1 MRGFWRSR
9 KALTPV
15 LSNLLLTVIAVSAM
29 SLAAT
34 ATYVI
39 SNNLHDIMGERL
51 VVEDVWFKP
60 SGGVWVYVRNTG
72 KVAVRIASVYVNF
85 TAQPFSP
92 LRLEVGEGGWLNV
105 DLDWVPNGV
114 YHVNIVTERGTKLAD
129 YYRAP

>member
-1 MRGFWRSR
+1 MERFWCSK

-15 LSNLLLTVIAVSAM
+15 LSNLLLTVIAVSVM

-51 VVEDVWFKP
+51 IVEDVWFRQP
-60 SGGVWVYVRNTG
+60 SEIGIYVRNTG
-72 KVAVRIASVYVNF
+72 KVAVEVASVYVNF
-85 TAQPFSP
+85 TAQPFSS
-92 LRLEVGEGGWLNV
+92 LRLEVNKGGWLSV
-105 DLDWVPNGV
+105 TLDWGSGGV
-114 YHVNIVTERGTKLAD
+114 YHINVVTDRGTKLAD